1 MGAAARFVDIINIDI
16 SISININSDRDY
28 LLSVGGNE
36 RQLVH

>member
-1 MGAAARFVDIINIDI
+1 MGAVARFIDI

-28 LLSVGGNE
+28 VLSVGGNE